1 MFVMLAIERQ
11 LLHALFT
18 NTKELDVKSD
28 LIDHLNDEVELSKQQ
43 LRKQDGVLQKSEK
56 DFSQRVSVT

>member
-1 MFVMLAIERQ
+1 M
-11 LLHALFT
+11 HALFT